1 MKPSSSSLVH
11 FIRGK
16 VFGFDIGTGSIG
28 WAVRRGNRF
37 LDVGVLVCP
46 EETGDLKSRRALRR
60 QRRTLR
66 SKKYR
71 RQWFARELAALLGLN
86 LIRNGDEELPL
97 PETAW
102 ELSGAGGWVPKAGFE
117 SLRDPVALRLA
128 AVEGKSLRAEELFTA
143 LTHLFRRRGYLA
155 DVPWG
160 NGKAEAKDPDAKKE
174 EGEIRER
181 MTELQKEMQAKAC
194 ELPCQ
199 LLAVRAKERA
209 LWLAARARA
218 EKENRSPAEVLAELW
233 AAESMRGNPP
243 QDEPRQRR
251 EIWPRDLVEKE
262 FRTILQQQAAHFPAL
277 AGKKTFLR
285 NGQRRT
291 VSVADWLLYG
301 DTTRIRK
308 NGRAYYVY
316 FKNTESRNPGVFS
329 LKWAR
334 FDNRGPA
341 LDVLRPLDEQGRPL
355 HVVRKNKKAFINAQW
370 ELAVMNFRVVD
381 RTTGELVPPDGAAL
395 ARLRELWESSQRK
408 RRAKKGSPATPPDAS
423 DASAEAPSRV
433 EIKLSLLQQWEKEFA
448 GRYKLVEGQQPLTPQ
463 TGAGR
468 ARYSSLTLEQI
479 RQQLAQ
485 GVRFDPPQPVLRRPG
500 ESARRA
506 LDRYLADIKHPLVRH
521 RLVLFSCLL
530 DRLVKRYGRPNLI
543 VIEAV
548 RSLALGKENKR
559 ELLKR
564 IKENREERESIRHE
578 LARRNASTSHSAILR
593 YRLWKEAQS
602 TCPFCG
608 DKITQ
613 AQLLN
618 GEADIEHLVP
628 RSVVDC
634 NEFYNLT
641 VGHVRC
647 NRELKGDRTPFQA
660 FGHTEKWAQLRDN
673 AEKCFKG
680 RKLEIFLSPNAEQ
693 LIEQKVDLQHTA
705 YIARVLRHVALI
717 RLGWTGADGR
727 DPTILKGNKP
737 SSSFQVTNGQLTSRL
752 RQAWGLNHILHP
764 LPDGKRWEDLTE
776 EEQRQFTEKNRGD
789 LRHHALDA
797 MVIACTLP
805 WLAHRTVGATDP
817 DTGEHGWWK
826 LDERTRRSLAL
837 NPVFPAEGQMR
848 RVAEEWMQ
856 KVAVR
861 HHVSR
866 SPHQSAY
873 ATTMYGK
880 KAPNTY
886 VAREVFPTLTPQNLG
901 DIWPPDLARYCQAAW
916 ARYADESGN
925 LEAELKRTKG
935 CVSENFTSRLCFA
948 HFQRWRERVKRGQN
962 VEFTWP
968 AIVKIP
974 IRSVKLISVKD
985 DMAVVRFAPGTAGYV
1000 KRTGFKEVR
1009 IHLSADGKSYV
1020 PVFVPYWRKDQ
1031 PFSPKP
1037 VRPGSRPVLI
1047 IRRGMVLETKRP
1059 FSNGWGPGKF
1069 RVLSTKQSDVQ
1080 ILPDWLANKA
1090 DALQAAGLP
1099 KTGLRPSWSELIR
1112 ALGYELPHPPSAQ
1125 PPSAGAVP
1133 T

>member
-1 MKPSSSSLVH
+1 MQSFDIARFRSGL
-11 FIRGK
+11 
-16 VFGFDIGTGSIG
+16 VFGFDVGTGSIG
-28 WAVRRGNRF
+28 WAVRRGSQF

-46 EETGDLKSRRALRR
+46 EETGDLKSRRGLRR

-66 SKKYR
+66 SRKYR

-86 LIRNGDEELPL
+86 LIRNGDQELPL

-102 ELSGAGGWVPKAGFE
+102 ELSATGGWVPRAGFE

-128 AVEGKSLRAEELFTA
+128 AVQGKALRPEELFTA

-160 NGKAEAKDPDAKKE
+160 NREAEAKDPDAKKE
-174 EGEIRER
+174 EGEIRARISALEG
-181 MTELQKEMQAKAC
+181 EMQAKGC

-199 LLAVRAKERA
+199 LLAVRAQERA
-209 LWLAARARA
+209 LWLEARARA
-218 EKENRSPAEVLAELW
+218 EKENRSHAEVLAELW
-233 AAESMRGNPP
+233 TAENMKGEPPAA
-243 QDEPRQRR
+243 EPRQRK
-251 EIWPRDLVEKE
+251 EVWPRDLVEKE
-262 FRTILQQQAAHFPAL
+262 FRAILAQQAARFPAL
-277 AGKKTFLR
+277 DGTKTFQR
-285 NGQRRT
+285 DGQPRT

-301 DTTRIRK
+301 DTVRVRK
-308 NGRAYYVY
+308 NGSEYRVY
-316 FKNTESRNPGVFS
+316 FKATESRNPGVLG
-329 LKWAR
+329 LKWPR

-341 LDVLRPLDEQGRPL
+341 LDVLRPFDDQGRPL
-355 HVVRKNKKAFINAQW
+355 HVVRKNKQAFIEAQW

-381 RTTGELVPPDGAAL
+381 RQTGALVAPDARAL
-395 ARLRELWESSQRK
+395 TRLRELWESSRRK
-408 RRAKKGSPATPPDAS
+408 DRKKKTDAASESERPA
-423 DASAEAPSRV
+423 RV
-433 EIKLSLLQQWEKEFA
+433 EIRLSLLQKWEKEFA
-448 GRYKLVEGQQPLTPQ
+448 DRYKLVEGQQPLMPQ

-479 RQQLAQ
+479 RQLLAQ

-500 ESARRA
+500 ESAQRA

-521 RLVLFSCLL
+521 RLVLFSRLL
-530 DRLVKRYGRPNLI
+530 DRLVKRYGQPDLI

-548 RSLALGKENKR
+548 RSLALGEKNKR

-564 IKENREERESIRHE
+564 IKENRDERESIRHE
-578 LARRNASTSHSAILR
+578 LASRNASTSRSAILR

-613 AQLLN
+613 QQLLN

-660 FGHTEKWAQLRDN
+660 FGHTEKWAQLRGN

-693 LIEQKVDLQHTA
+693 LIEQKADLQHTA
-705 YIARVLRHVALI
+705 YIARVVRHVTLI

-727 DPTILKGNKP
+727 DPTIIKGNKP

-752 RQAWGLNHILHP
+752 RQAWGLNQILHP
-764 LPDGKRWEDLTE
+764 LPEGKRWEDLTE

-817 DTGEHGWWK
+817 DTGEHGWWR
-826 LDERTRRSLAL
+826 LDERTRRSLAI

-848 RVAEEWMQ
+848 HVAEEWMK
-856 KVAVR
+856 KVVVR

-873 ATTMYGK
+873 ATTIYGK
-880 KAPNTY
+880 KAPDTY
-886 VAREVFPTLTPQNLG
+886 VAREVFATLTPKNLG
-901 DIWPPDLARYCQAAW
+901 DIWPPDLADYCQAAW
-916 ARYADESGN
+916 ARYAEESAD

-935 CVSENFTSRLCFA
+935 CVPENFTSRLCFA
-948 HFQRWRERVKRGQN
+948 HFQRWRERVKRGEN

-985 DMAVVRFAPGTAGYV
+985 DSAVTRFAPGTPGYV

-1009 IHLSADGKSYV
+1009 IHLSADGKSFV
-1020 PVFVPYWRKDQ
+1020 PVFVPYWKGDQ
-1031 PFSPKP
+1031 PLAPAPFSGDPIA
-1037 VRPGSRPVLI
+1037 VL
-1047 IRRGMVLETKRP
+1047 RRGDIVKLNRP
-1059 FSNGWGPGKF
+1059 TGPKNPPGIY
-1069 RVLSTKQSDVQ
+1069 RISTTMQDNIQLIPAHLAKDPGALLASGY
-1080 ILPDWLANKA
+1080 LANGVTISWKTF
-1090 DALQAAGLP
+1090 LAA
-1099 KTGLRPSWSELIR
+1099 
-1112 ALGYELPHPPSAQ
+1112 AGYELPHPPSAQ
-1125 PPSAGAVP
+1125 PQPPGALP